1 MKIFKT
7 RTFHRFC
14 LKSDISDASLC
25 EAVIRLLRGQIDAEL
40 GSGLVKQRIARPNEG
55 RSGGFRSVIVYLAGR
70 SATFAF
76 GFAKNERSN
85 ISKTELAS
93 LKLFAEG
100 LDNFTQEEWDR
111 AILLKELI
119 KVTCDDDEKTK

>member
-1 MKIFKT
+1 MKVFKT
-7 RTFHRFC
+7 RTFHRFY
-14 LKSDISDASLC
+14 LKSGISDASLC
-25 EAVIRLLRGQIDAEL
+25 EAVIRLLRGQVDAEL
-40 GSGLVKQRIARPNEG
+40 GGGLVKQRIARPNEG

-85 ISKTELAS
+85 INKTELAAF
-93 LKLFAEG
+93 KLFAQG
-100 LDNFTQEEWDR
+100 LDHFKQADWDR

-119 KVTCDDDEKTK
+119 EVTCDDNEKNQ